1 LQLLDEVGLKKK
13 DLILPVFVQE
23 SEEECE
29 ITYMPGIKKTSP
41 KKILHYVRSI
51 LETGIS
57 SIILFGIPN
66 SRDEKGSVSLKKNGV
81 VQHALRKIKGEFGD
95 QINLITDVCICQYNY
110 SGHCGLFENGEV
122 ANDSTLNLISRIA
135 LSHVEAGADVLAPS
149 SMMDGQVWSIRKILK
164 EHGFEKTKIF
174 AYSAKQSSCLYAP
187 FRSATFSDISQ
198 FRTINK
204 LSYQILCANPNQIL
218 REVEADIHEG
228 ADMVMVKPGII
239 SLDIVC
245 RIKEKFDFPVA
256 VQNVSGE
263 YAMVK
268 AAAIHGWIKEEEWK
282 INSIASIKRA
292 GADKIISYF
301 TLDLCEQLSD

>member
-23 SEEECE
+23 SEEERE
-29 ITYMPGIKKTSP
+29 ITYMPGIKKTSS

-187 FRSATFSDISQ
+187 FRSATFSDMSQ

-218 REVEADIHEG
+218 REVEADIREG

-245 RIKEKFDFPVA
+245 RIKEKYDFPVA